1 MSRCWVIFFWHLKIK
16 GILTYYIIYIYKYD
30 IYIIYIYIFIYIYIY
45 LYIYT
50 CRYWSWLS
58 PLRGWGSL
66 IMAFTGKPVYMA
78 HHFILQRLNL
88 LDLRV
93 DRERWWFEHLRH
105 SCGFAC
111 QQRVLKMF
119 SGPGYLHSE
128 EGVLWLWYLLISFGK
143 IQNIGG
149 PELSKD
155 FTSRFHIYFS
165 TIFTFYFLVSDT

>member
-1 MSRCWVIFFWHLKIK
+1 MHFSHSLFIYLFIYLS
-16 GILTYYIIYIYKYD
+16 ILILYILYYIYKYD
-30 IYIIYIYIFIYIYIY
+30 IYIIYIYIYLYIFIYI
-45 LYIYT
+45 

-66 IMAFTGKPVYMA
+66 TMAFTGKPVYMA

-93 DRERWWFEHLRH
+93 DRERWWFEHLCH

-119 SGPGYLHSE
+119 SGPGYLRSE
-128 EGVLWLWYLLISFGK
+128 EGVVWLWYLLISFGK
-143 IQNIGG
+143 LQNIGG

-155 FTSRFHIYFS
+155 FTSGFHMYFS